1 MAIVKKT
8 VFEGYDVSF
17 VDPLEKDYECP
28 VCLLAVRDP
37 VQTPCGHS
45 FCKICFNQISEYVNP
60 LPAFWMFYGKIVFLD
75 DKGGA

>member
-1 MAIVKKT
+1 MTAKKED
-8 VFEGYDVSF
+8 VLGGYNVSF

-45 FCKICFNQISEYVNP
+45 FCKNCFDQVAEYVHP
-60 LPAFWMFYGKIVFLD
+60 LD
-75 DKGGA
+75 DVRMS